1 MNRSDLKRRTP
12 QTPQSTQR
20 TLLNGFSASSARSA
34 VIVVRRIV
42 LVGAVV
48 AGSVRP
54 TAGSEIIDRVLAV
67 VAGNLVM
74 LSDVTAAREFG
85 LVAPGAAADPVRE
98 ILSRL
103 IDRALILAEVERYAP
118 PEPGTDA
125 VDREL
130 QVVRSRFVA
139 SQAFDL
145 TLARTGLTEKHLRE
159 TLRQDLRIRAY
170 LEQRFTGAVPTDEEL
185 GRYYRDHPQEF
196 ERNGVVV
203 PFEQARRDVTQ
214 TVRARQRQ
222 ALIDDW
228 VAGLRRRAEIVDLY
242 RR

>member
-1 MNRSDLKRRTP
+1 MQIYWRL
-12 QTPQSTQR
+12 QM
-20 TLLNGFSASSARSA
+20 
-34 VIVVRRIV
+34 
-42 LVGAVV
+42 GALIGALVV
-48 AGSVRP
+48 AGTVRP
-54 TAGSEIIDRVLAV
+54 AAGSEIIDRVLAV
-67 VAGNLVM
+67 VAGNLIM

-85 LVAPGAAADPVRE
+85 LVAPGAVAADPVRE

-130 QVVRSRFVA
+130 QAVRSRFA
-139 SQAFDL
+139 SSQAYDL
-145 TLARTGLTEKHLRE
+145 TLGRTGLTEKHLRE

-170 LEQRFTGAVPTDEEL
+170 LDQRFTVAPPTDEEL
-185 GRYYRDHPQEF
+185 GRYYRDHPLEF
-196 ERNGVVV
+196 VRNGVAV

-214 TVRARQRQ
+214 AVRARERK
-222 ALIDDW
+222 AVVDDW

-242 RR
+242 RP